1 MQVFTYEQIQ
11 FQNQFAQAHNTFAY
25 TQTHKCTQIRKK
37 KRSLWTKANRNDF
50 GMLGLIREP
59 YIFTQIVGLNYN
71 QGKEQG
77 ATEID

>member
-1 MQVFTYEQIQ
+1 MHIDQ
-11 FQNQFAQAHNTFAY
+11 
-25 TQTHKCTQIRKK
+25 KK
-37 KRSLWTKANRNDF
+37 ERSLWTKANRNDF